1 MTRARAREESLDPR
15 GSRRP
20 ASLAGL
26 RARLRRRRLR
36 SLDLGALE
44 LLARTGE
51 ARIVYGNRVR
61 LLLGGVEAFGAIE
74 KALAGA
80 RSTISIEMYL
90 WRDDRLG
97 RRLAS
102 LLAERARAGVQVR
115 VIYDAFGSHGSE
127 AVFVPVREAGGEVV
141 AYAPLR
147 ALVGRLWPGMRD
159 HRKLI
164 LVDGRVAFVGSRN
177 VGEEYTEE
185 FAGER
190 AFRDLTVAIEGPAVR
205 ECLRLFARSWLRHG
219 PDAGDPALLAPL
231 LAGPPPA
238 EAGMAGVPGP
248 RDEPRVQGA
257 PHDAQRAGRDDP
269 ARPPRDPLRARLLL
283 PRPRDPAGP
292 ARRGSP
298 RGPRPD
304 PAAREVRRSDRARG
318 GTSFYGRLLRS
329 GVEVRERRRRMLHM
343 KAGIIDGEAV
353 IAGSANLDTLSLFR
367 NKELSV
373 NILDPG
379 AAAQLRAAL
388 EEDLS
393 DSDLIRL
400 EDWNRRGRV
409 ARLVERFAAWLRA
422 WY

>member
-1 MTRARAREESLDPR
+1 MLRCGRWSA
-15 GSRRP
+15 GS
-20 ASLAGL
+20 G
-26 RARLRRRRLR
+26 
-36 SLDLGALE
+36 
-44 LLARTGE
+44 
-51 ARIVYGNRVR
+51 
-61 LLLGGVEAFGAIE
+61 
-74 KALAGA
+74 
-80 RSTISIEMYL
+80 
-90 WRDDRLG
+90 
-97 RRLAS
+97 
-102 LLAERARAGVQVR
+102 
-115 VIYDAFGSHGSE
+115 
-127 AVFVPVREAGGEVV
+127 
-141 AYAPLR
+141 
-147 ALVGRLWPGMRD
+147 PGMRD

-219 PDAGDPALLAPL
+219 PDAEDPALLAPL

-238 EAGMAGVPGP
+238 EAGSAGVQVLGMS
-248 RDEPRVQGA
+248 RGFR
-257 PHDAQRAGRDDP
+257 GRRTMRNALVAMIRL
-269 ARPPRDPLRARLLL
+269 ARREILFAHAYFFPDHGTLRALR
-283 PRPRDPAGP
+283 AA
-292 ARRGSP
+292 ARRGVRVRILLPGKSDVP
-298 RGPRPD
+298 I
-304 PAAREVRRSDRARG
+304 AREAGR
-318 GTSFYGRLLRS
+318 SFYGRLLRS

-367 NKELSV
+367 NKEISV

-393 DSDLIRL
+393 DSDRIRL
-400 EDWNRRGRV
+400 EDWNQRGRV
-409 ARLVERFAAWLRA
+409 ARLAERFAAWLRA